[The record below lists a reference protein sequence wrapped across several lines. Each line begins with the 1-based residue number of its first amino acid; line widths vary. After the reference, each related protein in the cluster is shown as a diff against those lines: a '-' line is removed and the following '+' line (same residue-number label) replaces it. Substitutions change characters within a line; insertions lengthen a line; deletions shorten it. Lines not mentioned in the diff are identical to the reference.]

1 MEAAEVW
8 CQHGVV
14 LAFVVLGAWDLG
26 RGRAAILERSR
37 AKRAIKFKLSL
48 EIFRR
53 KCAGSDLRVISTKGE
68 TDAFGLLSRT
78 AREKIWVASPKMA
91 QTPTGVSYL
100 RVATR
105 RTRRFSAGCRLP
117 RRAPEPLADGA
128 RSARKNLERA
138 AQNDANVSLISTE
151 SLSRGI
157 LSPPAGIPPAS
168 GGIPPRLRGGQPPPA
183 RLRRLSPLQ
192 GKLTARNRGPPLPRG
207 EVRQA
212 ILLARDVD

>member
-1 MEAAEVW
+1 
-8 CQHGVV
+8 
-14 LAFVVLGAWDLG
+14 
-26 RGRAAILERSR
+26 
-37 AKRAIKFKLSL
+37 
-48 EIFRR
+48 
-53 KCAGSDLRVISTKGE
+53 
-68 TDAFGLLSRT
+68 
-78 AREKIWVASPKMA
+78 MA

-168 GGIPPRLRGGQPPPA
+168 GGIPPPSAGGS

>member
-1 MEAAEVW
+1 M
-8 CQHGVV
+8 GM
-14 LAFVVLGAWDLG
+14 LYDFVEECESARATSASCRARHSPRTLGT
-26 RGRAAILERSR
+26 AILERSR

-105 RTRRFSAGCRLP
+105 RTRRFSAGCRSP

-157 LSPPAGIPPAS
+157 LSSPAGIPPAS
-168 GGIPPRLRGGQPPPA
+168 GGNPPRLRGGQPPPA
-183 RLRRLSPLQ
+183 AFPPSGEIDCPKSRSPP
-192 GKLTARNRGPPLPRG
+192 T
-207 EVRQA
+207 
-212 ILLARDVD
+212 